1 VTPSHADQTPNG
13 HPSDGILLAM
23 HDGERGVELD
33 VYRRHVEECLD
44 CRTRL
49 AAIAGHA
56 NTVRQ
61 ALSEIP
67 VPAMNSEAWRER
79 AAAARTSRAS
89 RTPRTPRTPRSWRRQ
104 AGLAAAAVIVVSV
117 VAAAS
122 PIRRWVKTHVMRS
135 STPAR
140 SAPSTPSAER
150 AGSIPDRSGS
160 TLSFVT
166 SGPEFTMRLDS
177 LPAAG
182 MLVIG
187 RATGGSFSIQVAA
200 GAGTGGDVMVVLPNE
215 LEVRNTSASRASY
228 TVSVPRTVAR
238 FRVVV
243 AGRAV
248 FDGSPPA
255 QVPLGR

>member
-1 VTPSHADQTPNG
+1 VTPSHADRTPNR
-13 HPSDGILLAM
+13 HASDGILLAL
-23 HDGERGVELD
+23 HDGERDAEFD
-33 VYRRHVEECLD
+33 AFRRHVEECLG

-56 NTVRQ
+56 NTVRRL
-61 ALSEIP
+61 LSEIP
-67 VPAMNSEAWRER
+67 VPAVSSGAWRER
-79 AAAARTSRAS
+79 AAAARTSRVV
-89 RTPRTPRTPRSWRRQ
+89 RSWRRR

-122 PIRRWVKTHVMRS
+122 PIRRWVQTHVRRS
-135 STPAR
+135 TTDAR
-140 SAPSTPSAER
+140 SAPSTPPAER
-150 AGSIPDRSGS
+150 AESLPDRSGS

-177 LPAAG
+177 LPASG
-182 MLVIG
+182 VLIIG
-187 RATGGSFSIQVAA
+187 RTTGTTFSIHVAA
-200 GAGTGGDVMVVLPNE
+200 GAGTGGDVMVVLPRE
-215 LEVRNTSASRASY
+215 LVVRNTSASRASY
-228 TVSVPRTVAR
+228 TVSVPQTVAR

-255 QVPLGR
+255 QVRLGR